1 MDALKLWDE
10 RYPGQDTA
18 IDFAGRE
25 MKKSAYNKR
34 ENEYGWNKDHIKPK
48 KHGGTD
54 AKNNI
59 VLCNIKTNNEK
70 GASFPC
76 FKANGKNF
84 EIKQKDGSFTICPIE
99 KKIKDE
105 AIDKK
110 AEKYLHQISII
121 ILGKSKDALIELI
134 KVIFQSEKIQV
145 EKMQKPFLNGVYATI
160 DINQSLELSESKII
174 FEKCQKLEYLLKSLL
189 LENKVISKYSILFKT
204 FEHGGATLHNQT
216 PVDDFGL
223 EITNSL
229 YVDSLGKKIFG
240 TKNNT
245 I

>member
-1 MDALKLWDE
+1 M
-10 RYPGQDTA
+10 
-18 IDFAGRE
+18 
-25 MKKSAYNKR
+25 
-34 ENEYGWNKDHIKPK
+34 
-48 KHGGTD
+48 
-54 AKNNI
+54 KNNI

-99 KKIKDE
+99 KKNKDE
-105 AIDKK
+105 VIDKK
-110 AEKYLHQISII
+110 AEKYLHQISMI

-134 KVIFQSEKIQV
+134 KVIFLSEKIQV

-160 DINQSLELSESKII
+160 EINQGVELSETKII
-174 FEKCQKLEYLLKSLL
+174 FEKCKKLEYLLKSLF

-204 FEHGGATLHNQT
+204 FEQGDATLHNQT
-216 PVDDFGL
+216 TVEDSCL

-229 YVDSLGKKIFG
+229 YVDSISKKIFG
-240 TKNNT
+240 IKTNA